1 MKASIR
7 YRVSVLDPNQHL
19 YGITL
24 EIDQPA
30 ARQRLSLPVWIP
42 GSYLVREFA
51 QHLQRLQASIAGQP
65 VALEQLDKNS
75 WEARLPAGSGKAPL
89 ELRYDVT
96 VTELVGWEHSMKNEL
111 ILARRLQPARPAQ
124 QARARERLQAILDE
138 LGLQP
143 LAARFALPAEP
154 ATA

>member
-51 QHLQRLQASIAGQP
+51 QHLQRLQASINGQS

-75 WEARLPAGSGKAPL
+75 WEARLPADSGKAPL
-89 ELRYDVT
+89 QLRYEVYAFDASVRT
-96 VTELVGWEHSMKNEL
+96 AFLD
-111 ILARRLQPARPAQ
+111 AQ
-124 QARARERLQAILDE
+124 RGFFNPTSLCLRVPDREREPHALELLDI
-138 LGLQP
+138 
-143 LAARFALPAEP
+143 
-154 ATA
+154 